1 MGRFL
6 TAQHFIDQ
14 FGEAEA
20 RQIAGDGNFNSLE
33 GSQIDMAQIEAE
45 IAYADELIDGY
56 VLAHNSWLA
65 GLDVESIPVL
75 LRGLGGD
82 IVRYRLRDR
91 FAQQGQ
97 ISETVEIRYRDA
109 LKRLGDIQAGK
120 LDLKKPPGVTG
131 GASEVAPTSPA
142 ELPQIDGP
150 APQSDTLLEGYR

>member
-33 GSQIDMAQIEAE
+33 GSQIDFDLIEDE
-45 IAYADELIDGY
+45 IAYADELIEGY
-56 VLAHNSWLA
+56 VLARHGWLA
-65 GLDVESIPVL
+65 DLDVESIPNL

-82 IVRYRLRDR
+82 IVRYRLRDK
-91 FAQQGQ
+91 FSGQGQ
-97 ISETVEIRYRDA
+97 ISETVETRYRDA

-120 LDLKKPPGVTG
+120 LDLKKPSDVPGGTG
-131 GASEVAPTSPA
+131 AIAPASSA

-150 APQSDTLLEGYR
+150 APQSDAFLEGYK

>member
-33 GSQIDMAQIEAE
+33 GSQVDMAQIEEE
-45 IAYADELIDGY
+45 IAYADELIEGY
-56 VLAHNSWLA
+56 VLARHSWLA
-65 GLDVESIPVL
+65 DLDVESIPKL
-75 LRGLGGD
+75 LRGIGGD
-82 IVRYRLRDR
+82 LVRYRLRDK
-91 FAQQGQ
+91 FAGQGQ
-97 ISETVEIRYRDA
+97 ISETVETRNRDA

-120 LDLKKPPGVTG
+120 LDLKKPSNIPGG
-131 GASEVAPTSPA
+131 SDAIAPSSPV

-150 APQSDTLLEGYR
+150 APQSDALLEGYK